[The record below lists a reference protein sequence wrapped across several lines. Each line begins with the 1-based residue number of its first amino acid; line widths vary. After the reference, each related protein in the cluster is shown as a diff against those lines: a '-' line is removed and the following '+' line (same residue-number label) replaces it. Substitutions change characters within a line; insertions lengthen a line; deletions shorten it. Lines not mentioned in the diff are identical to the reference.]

1 MILGVM
7 LVVACGESTSE
18 PTVSLTDPSTAPT
31 TTSTS
36 VPSTTTNSAPI
47 TTSSTVVGSVPDP
60 IIDPDDLTHP
70 DAPPPEVDLEAD
82 TWAELLLVWQDIE
95 RYWVWMYSHP
105 STDPAHLSVVLHP
118 DGPEFEQQMEGMAQ
132 LVENDWR
139 IVSDSIFG
147 QILGFGCCPD
157 ADARVESGQISI
169 VVTATAA
176 PESTLILDGTGETVS
191 SFEGFDRMEF
201 EAVLRRDQEGSWR
214 VWQFGS

>member
-1 MILGVM
+1 M

-36 VPSTTTNSAPI
+36 VPSTTTTSAPI

-118 DGPEFEQQMEGMAQ
+118 DGPEFERQTQAMRDMTDNG
-132 LVENDWR
+132 WR
-139 IVSDSIFG
+139 ILSDSIFG
-147 QILGFGCCPD
+147 RILGFGCCPNPD
-157 ADARVESGQISI
+157 ERMTTGQVDINVTTTAEAGSNVTVDSEGE
-169 VVTATAA
+169 VVFGF
-176 PESTLILDGTGETVS
+176 D
-191 SFEGFDRMEF
+191 GFDRLQF
-201 EAVLRRDQEGSWR
+201 EVELRRSEEGQWL
-214 VWQFGS
+214 VWLFGS